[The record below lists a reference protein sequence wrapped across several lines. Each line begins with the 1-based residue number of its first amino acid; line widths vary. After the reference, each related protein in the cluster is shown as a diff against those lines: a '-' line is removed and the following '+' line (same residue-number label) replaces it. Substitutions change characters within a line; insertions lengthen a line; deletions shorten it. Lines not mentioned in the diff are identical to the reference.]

1 MSVRKQ
7 VVNSSGA
14 IETLMKALHSE
25 ECGRMLGP
33 RRLAPAGSRHCLG
46 LRGKRRK
53 QGPLAR
59 RMARPVFCADELP
72 RTWRRVKKVAQW
84 SWG

>member
-14 IETLMKALHSE
+14 IETLMKALRSE
-25 ECGRMLGP
+25 ECGGMLGP
-33 RRLAPAGSRHCLG
+33 QRLAQAGSCHRLG
-46 LRGKRRK
+46 RRGKRRK

-59 RMARPVFCADELP
+59 RMARPMFCAVELP
-72 RTWRRVKKVAQW
+72 RTWRRVEKGAQW